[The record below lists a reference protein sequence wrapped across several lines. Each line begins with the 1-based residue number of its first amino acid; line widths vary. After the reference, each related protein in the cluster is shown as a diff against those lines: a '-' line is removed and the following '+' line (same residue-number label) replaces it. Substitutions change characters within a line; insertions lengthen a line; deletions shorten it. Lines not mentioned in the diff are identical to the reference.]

1 MCLRFLVNTEWNPPF
16 TQFYNGTREQRQ
28 TALLEWWL
36 SDIVPE
42 KTRRSTWKKLILDFY
57 CITKAMWTKST
68 NILWWKQ
75 GENVLLNS
83 PRAGCFSIKNVNF
96 WKKGFSR
103 LHYPETLVE
112 NTIRHFIEFK
122 VTEDVRTKQQVFDEH
137 DALIRIVLPVKA
149 QKSANVVRHQLGDLS
164 RKIDVDVQLF
174 TQVRRSK
181 DNSSRKNTKFQLLIN
196 KNVVYYFKCG
206 LCVADYVG
214 FTSRPFH

>member
-1 MCLRFLVNTEWNPPF
+1 
-16 TQFYNGTREQRQ
+16 
-28 TALLEWWL
+28 
-36 SDIVPE
+36 
-42 KTRRSTWKKLILDFY
+42 
-57 CITKAMWTKST
+57 MWTKST

-112 NTIRHFIEFK
+112 NTIRHFIELK
-122 VTEDVRTKQQVFDEH
+122 VTEDVRAKQQVSDEH

-181 DNSSRKNTKFQLLIN
+181 DNSSRKNNKLQLLIN
-196 KNVVYYFKCG
+196 KTLFIIVSVV
-206 LCVADYVG
+206 CVLQTMSASRADRYIDVWRN
-214 FTSRPFH
+214 TSDQQSAIT